1 MTNTTKPSTRGMST
15 RRMSTVQVIA
25 LAILVP
31 VVLAGAYLIG
41 ASFGDDAAPAG
52 IDITDADDATEFQH
66 DYVIPL
72 GTAERIEAGEPIEI
86 VPAELVVEVG
96 DALRIV
102 NADSSDHIVGVFF
115 VAAGETLTQRF
126 NSEAVLEGECSV
138 HASGAFTLRV
148 VEDPDEA

>member
-1 MTNTTKPSTRGMST
+1 VSEMDTTGRRTA
-15 RRMSTVQVIA
+15 RMSKVQVVV

-31 VVLAGAYLIG
+31 VVLAGAYWIG
-41 ASFGDDAAPAG
+41 ASSGDDDAPAG
-52 IDITDADDATEFQH
+52 IDVTSADDATEFQH

-72 GTAERIEAGEPIEI
+72 GTAERIEAGEQIEI

-102 NADSSDHIVGVFF
+102 NDDSSDHIVGVFF

-138 HASGAFTLRV
+138 HPSGAFTLRV
-148 VEDPDEA
+148 VEDLDET

>member
-1 MTNTTKPSTRGMST
+1 MS
-15 RRMSTVQVIA
+15 RVQIIV

-41 ASFGDDAAPAG
+41 AGTGDDEKPAG
-52 IDITDADDATEFQH
+52 IDITSADDATEFEH

-72 GTAERIEAGEPIEI
+72 GTAERIEAGEEIEI
-86 VPAELVVEVG
+86 VPAELVVEIG

-102 NADSSDHIVGVFF
+102 NEDSSDHIVGVFF

-138 HASGAFTLRV
+138 HPSGAFTLRV
-148 VEDPDEA
+148 VEDLDET